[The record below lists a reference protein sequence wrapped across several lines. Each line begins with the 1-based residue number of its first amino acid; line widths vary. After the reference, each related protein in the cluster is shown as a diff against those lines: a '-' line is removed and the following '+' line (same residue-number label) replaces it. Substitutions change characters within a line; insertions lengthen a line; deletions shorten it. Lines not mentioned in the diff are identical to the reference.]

1 MDSRLW
7 KPPTYV
13 AEKLNPGEK
22 DIIEEKPIRSSFIV
36 RRERLA
42 NTAALSPE
50 KHPSPVPDFQVT
62 ELDDGSFK
70 IQGTFNTTEYE
81 TSRQEV
87 KFKLNHICPG
97 LFSFHLSRTS
107 YQSNQLG
114 ADCET
119 SSSNFEVMVE
129 LSLETMTC
137 FPSSSPLVCCEDSH
151 RRPTAVWASINASPT
166 FFLKPISPGQWKSAK
181 MPFGS
186 HRFEL
191 KQTKIPC
198 VLYINFSRTCGE
210 MNAQMQFIN
219 LYVNQF
225 NCDVTFHFDTAKKD
239 ESIGG
244 HVTIL
249 SVRSSVFAAMFQSG
263 MQETNTRK
271 VCIKD
276 IKPDIFKQLLHYI
289 YSGRTSTKLSEEIAQ
304 PLYVAADMYDIE
316 DLKDECVQFLLCC
329 IKLENAINLM
339 AWAHVHSID
348 SIKEATLTFVES
360 RGREICKQDDWE
372 RLIKN
377 YPDLSLLASRRMLK

>member
-1 MDSRLW
+1 MSRRFW
-7 KPPTYV
+7 
-13 AEKLNPGEK
+13 EQENLNPGEK
-22 DIIEEKPIRSSFIV
+22 DITEEEPKQQFVIIARG
-36 RRERLA
+36 RERLA
-42 NTAALSPE
+42 NTAAVSPE
-50 KHPSPVPDFQVT
+50 KHPSSVPDFQVT

-81 TSRQEV
+81 TSRQDV
-87 KFKLNHICPG
+87 AKFKLNHICPG
-97 LFSFHLSRTS
+97 IFSFHLSRTS
-107 YQSNQLG
+107 YQPNQLG

-119 SSSNFEVMVE
+119 SSSSFEFMVE
-129 LSLETMTC
+129 LSLENTSSC
-137 FPSSSPLVCCEDSH
+137 FRHDDHCKL
-151 RRPTAVWASINASPT
+151 TAVWASINASPT

-186 HRFEL
+186 QRFEL

-198 VLYINFSRTCGE
+198 VLWINFSRTTGE
-210 MNAQMQFIN
+210 MNAQMQFVS
-219 LYVNQF
+219 LYVNQL
-225 NCDVTFHFDTAKKD
+225 NCDVTFHFDAAERD

-244 HVTIL
+244 HVAIL

-289 YSGRTSTKLSEEIAQ
+289 YSGRTSTELSEEIAQ
-304 PLYVAADMYDIE
+304 RLFVAADMYDIE
-316 DLKDECVQFLLCC
+316 DLKDECVQFLLTC

-339 AWAHVHSID
+339 AWAHVHAVD
-348 SIKEATLTFVES
+348 SLKEAALAFVAS
-360 RGREICKQDDWE
+360 HGKEICKQDDWE

-377 YPDLSLLASRRMLK
+377 YPDLCLLATRSMWK

>member
-107 YQSNQLG
+107 YQPNQLA

-119 SSSNFEVMVE
+119 SSSSFEVMVE
-129 LSLETMTC
+129 ISLENM
-137 FPSSSPLVCCEDSH
+137 SSRSVCSEDSY
-151 RRPTAVWASINASPT
+151 RKPTAVWASINTQKIVLEP
-166 FFLKPISPGQWKSAK
+166 FSPGQWKSAK
-181 MPFGS
+181 MPLVS
-186 HRFEL
+186 SPSEL
-191 KQTKIPC
+191 QQMKIPC
-198 VLYINFSRTCGE
+198 VLWINFSRTYGE
-210 MNAQMQFIN
+210 MNAQMQFVS
-219 LYVNQF
+219 LYVNQL
-225 NCDVTFHFDTAKKD
+225 NCDVTFHFDTAEKD

-244 HVTIL
+244 HVNIL

-289 YSGRTSTKLSEEIAQ
+289 YSGRTSTKLSEENAQ
-304 PLYVAADMYDIE
+304 PLFVAADMYDIE
-316 DLKDECVQFLLCC
+316 DLKDECVQFLLTC

-372 RLIKN
+372 RLIKS
-377 YPDLSLLASRRMLK
+377 YPDLCLLATRSMWK